1 MDLVELT
8 TPGHDNDLMMTP
20 SPAWVGGNR
29 FFVTRRL
36 QNEDVDL
43 AVRSEGGGEQ
53 VAVMESSM
61 SSQRR
66 HWVWPPCCTVS
77 SRPPYL
83 AHQLSEGETW
93 LSARGYP
100 SGCRLIDGGSGPKS
114 VCGSSRIELGNPGE
128 TREIRR
134 IILVRASGE

>member
-43 AVRSEGGGEQ
+43 AVRSKGGGEQ

-66 HWVWPPCCTVS
+66 HWVWPPCCTAS
-77 SRPPYL
+77 SRPP
-83 AHQLSEGETW
+83 TW
-93 LSARGYP
+93 RAKCQRVRPGRSARGYP